1 MERFINC
8 VYKIVFGRTLAVV
21 LMIALQILVLVGSF
35 TYLGIKYPFVWETM
49 NFLGGVVIIYIKI
62 GRAHV

>member
-21 LMIALQILVLVGSF
+21 LMIALQILVLVGS
-35 TYLGIKYPFVWETM
+35 LLIWESSI
-49 NFLGGVVIIYIKI
+49 LLYGKQ
-62 GRAHV
+62 